1 MKLKSTLLFPG
12 QLLKK
17 VTFNPGEKDVL
28 VTTGA
33 NHFRVWKIVDGA
45 FKPQQQYKI
54 NQQHIYSEHIWLDKK
69 DSGEKKDMGD
79 NYHLLAFSQEGEM
92 FLYDSTFEDTK
103 QTKDS
108 AF

>member
-1 MKLKSTLLFPG
+1 MTMKLKSTLLFPG

-69 DSGEKKDMGD
+69 DQGEKKDMGD
-79 NYHLLAFSQEGEM
+79 NHHLLAFS
-92 FLYDSTFEDTK
+92 
-103 QTKDS
+103 
-108 AF
+108 